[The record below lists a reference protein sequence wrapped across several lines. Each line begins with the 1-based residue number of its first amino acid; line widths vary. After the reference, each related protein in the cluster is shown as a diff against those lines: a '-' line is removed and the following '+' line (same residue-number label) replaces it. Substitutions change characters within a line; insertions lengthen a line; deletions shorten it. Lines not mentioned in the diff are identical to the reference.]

1 MTGFS
6 AMERTMLGQPDA
18 LARILAD
25 QAPIAAA
32 AARIRGRRVWLAG
45 TGTSWHAANVGAFW
59 LRLAGVDA
67 TAVQAADAALYGPV
81 ARADEAVIVISHR
94 GTKAYT
100 SRVLDD
106 ARAGGVAC
114 VLISRIG
121 MAGADLETVQSEVS
135 SAHTASYT
143 GSLLR
148 LAQLAVALG
157 ADLGPLA
164 EVPSVVDAA
173 LRGRSPAV
181 SPPERS
187 LEFVGAGP
195 NQWTAAEAALKIR
208 ETAYVASAGHSFEHF
223 LHGPS
228 VALGQRDALVCFDG
242 GGPGAERLHEIVGAA
257 ERTGVRV
264 HRFSDTSL
272 GEALSVFPLT
282 VIAQRIALESALA
295 FGIDPDSFGLDRPG
309 HRETWGAIAL

>member
-1 MTGFS
+1 MTAIS

-25 QAPIAAA
+25 DGSVDAAA
-32 AARIRGRRVWLAG
+32 ERIRGRRVWLVG
-45 TGTSWHAANVGAFW
+45 TGTSWHAASLGAFW
-59 LRLAGVDA
+59 LRVARLDA
-67 TAVQAADAALYGPV
+67 IAVQAADAALYGPP
-81 ARADEAVIVISHR
+81 AAKDEAVIVISHR

-106 ARAGGVAC
+106 ARAQGVPS

-121 MAGADLETVQSEVS
+121 MAGADLETVESEIS

-164 EVPSVVDAA
+164 DVPAA
-173 LRGRSPAV
+173 VAAAMRGPSPALP
-181 SPPERS
+181 PPERS
-187 LEFVGAGP
+187 LEYVGAGP
-195 NQWTAAEAALKIR
+195 NQWTAAEGALKVR
-208 ETAYVASAGHSFEHF
+208 ETAYVAAAGYSFEQF

-228 VALGQRDALVCFDG
+228 VSLGDKDALVCLDG
-242 GGPGAERLHEIVGAA
+242 GGPGSERLREIATAA
-257 ERTGVRV
+257 ERSGIRV
-264 HRFSDTSL
+264 HRFAENAL
-272 GEALSVFPLT
+272 GEPLSVFPLT
-282 VIAQRIALESALA
+282 VVVQRVALECAAAL
-295 FGIDPDSFGLDRPG
+295 GTDPDSFGLDRPG